1 MYPHAQGYENFVKQL
16 LAYFPDERKALEQYI
31 YTIRTICD
39 KFPLYRYNA
48 TEVHYDVA
56 TLSIKLSD
64 FLDNLTTNER
74 FKAVLLGASFLYAG
88 VTPQTP
94 LYVHALSV
102 NSYI

>member
-1 MYPHAQGYENFVKQL
+1 M
-16 LAYFPDERKALEQYI
+16 LAYFPNERKALEQYI

-74 FKAVLLGASFLYAG
+74 LKAVLLGASFLYAG
-88 VTPQTP
+88 VTPQT
-94 LYVHALSV
+94 LSMYTRFQLIHTYRV
-102 NSYI
+102 LTDLPKEVAR